1 MKIAISVE
9 STNDLSKDLLLKY
22 DIKVVPYHITLG
34 EKTYKGY
41 IPKEFTVDVLA
52 EDKAYSSFKF
62 DKVNATSVYL
72 DAELTTEIATLSES
86 TSVRIASIENGVAE
100 IYFRSGEVW
109 LKGYIAESAIII
121 EQNNSIRNAIMLLIA
136 VTCVCSTIIYFMFKK
151 KS

>member
-1 MKIAISVE
+1 VDRDYYYAE
-9 STNDLSKDLLLKY
+9 
-22 DIKVVPYHITLG
+22 ITLG

-52 EDKAYSSFKF
+52 EDKTHLNFTLS
-62 DKVNATSVYL
+62 KVNATSVYL
-72 DAELTTEIATLSES
+72 DAELITEITSLEKD
-86 TSVRIASIENGVAE
+86 TSVRVISVNDGVAE
-100 IYFRSGEVW
+100 IYFSSGETW
-109 LKGYIAESAIII
+109 IKGYVSESALIV